1 MFVKSAVIKSCL
13 KSLLV
18 ECKIAK
24 DVSCANYTKV
34 AVNCQHICELTREPH
49 QTKNYKELP
58 KRGQKKKKEAY
69 SKRILH
75 TGREAEA
82 LTYLA

>member
-24 DVSCANYTKV
+24 HVSCAKFTEV

-58 KRGQKKKKEAY
+58 KRGQKKER
-69 SKRILH
+69 SIQ
-75 TGREAEA
+75 
-82 LTYLA
+82 